1 MSKDTIK
8 SISEDFKSLLMK
20 SEEDTQGE
28 SKALKQY
35 IAIVKANE
43 IEYKNFF
50 NENQQLKQKN

>member
-35 IAIVKANE
+35 TAIVKANE
-43 IEYKNFF
+43 IEYQNFF
-50 NENQQLKQKN
+50 NENQQLKKKN